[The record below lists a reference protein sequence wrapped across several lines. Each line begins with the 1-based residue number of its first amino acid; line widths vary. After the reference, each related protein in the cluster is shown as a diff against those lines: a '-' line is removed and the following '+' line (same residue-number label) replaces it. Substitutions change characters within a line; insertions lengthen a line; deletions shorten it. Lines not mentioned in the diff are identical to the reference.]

1 LSSVHDFEFGSTT
14 DAYQAFQDA
23 MSNIIDGL
31 HIRLNSDSAPVV
43 WRLSDETRALSSY
56 IMFGAAFTIADLV
69 FVREVSFVLSCRS
82 IS

>member
-1 LSSVHDFEFGSTT
+1 
-14 DAYQAFQDA
+14 

-56 IMFGAAFTIADLV
+56 IMFGAAFNIADLV
-69 FVREVSFVLSCRS
+69 FVREVSSCVELPLDLLIHRAGR
-82 IS
+82 